1 MEGRRSTARG
11 QVLLVVRP
19 HWVLPGSVRIMSV
32 LHSDVAITVATL
44 ASDDGRAGVALRLL
58 LVLRCQATL
67 ILVVFESDRRLR
79 LRLGLGLGL
88 LAIVVVSRCRLTSTN
103 VSSGIA
109 RRVRVSLPL
118 IHGGGGR
125 KSTMPQL

>member
-1 MEGRRSTARG
+1 VEGRRSTARG

-44 ASDDGRAGVALRLL
+44 ASDDRRAGVALRLL

-67 ILVVFESDRRLR
+67 ILVVFESDRRLC
-79 LRLGLGLGL
+79 LRLGLGL
-88 LAIVVVSRCRLTSTN
+88 LAIVVVSRCRLTSTI
-103 VSSGIA
+103 VSAGVA

-125 KSTMPQL
+125 KATMPQL